1 MLHGREA
8 ALNAKETAKATFEQ
22 GALGEDLPTLSLGE
36 GMNIA
41 HALTALG
48 FTPSNKEAK
57 RKIAEGAV
65 RLNDEA
71 VSDPALQLTAADEPL
86 KLSLG
91 KKRHALLVR

>member
-1 MLHGREA
+1 MGS
-8 ALNAKETAKATFEQ
+8 
-22 GALGEDLPTLSLGE
+22 GI
-36 GMNIA
+36 NII

-65 RLNDEA
+65 RLDDVTVNDPGLIL
-71 VSDPALQLTAADEPL
+71 VPKDEPM